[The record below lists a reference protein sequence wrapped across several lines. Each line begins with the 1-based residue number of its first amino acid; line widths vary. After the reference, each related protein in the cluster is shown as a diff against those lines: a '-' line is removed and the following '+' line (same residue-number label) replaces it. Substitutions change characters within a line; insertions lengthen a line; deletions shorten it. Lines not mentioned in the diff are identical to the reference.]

1 MQRSSIFALAGLAA
15 TILVALL
22 ASSAGAAPPVQQFHG
37 KFSDVNPTDNQ
48 CGIAGS
54 SYDSGMDNIQVFA
67 DGTFKDEFTLKYVF
81 TSDATGKSFEIH
93 VAQQMTSTLEVVN
106 PDGSMTF
113 IDTFKG
119 LPEQIK
125 IPNGP
130 QLSRDAGNVTF
141 LDTFDASG
149 NFLSRTVV
157 DEKGPHPDLDSDFSL
172 FCDVIV
178 PALT

>member
-1 MQRSSIFALAGLAA
+1 MQRSTISVLAVLAGM
-15 TILVALL
+15 VVVGLL
-22 ASSAGAAPPVQQFHG
+22 ASGAGAARIVQQFHG
-37 KFSDVNPTDNQ
+37 TFSDVNPVDNQ

-67 DGTFKDEFTLKYVF
+67 DGTFKDQFTLKYVF

-93 VAQQMTSTLEVVN
+93 VAQQQTSTLETVN

-113 IDTFKG
+113 VDTFIG

-125 IPNGP
+125 IPHGP
-130 QLSRDAGNVTF
+130 VLSRDAGNVTF
-141 LDTFDASG
+141 LDTFDADG

-157 DEKGPHPDLDSDFSL
+157 DEKGPHPDLDSDFTL

-178 PALT
+178 PAIS